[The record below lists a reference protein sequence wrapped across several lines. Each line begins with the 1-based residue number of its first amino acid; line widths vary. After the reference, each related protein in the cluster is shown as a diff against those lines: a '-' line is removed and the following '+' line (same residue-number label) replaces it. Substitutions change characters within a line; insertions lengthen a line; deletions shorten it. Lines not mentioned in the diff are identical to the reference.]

1 MKNFY
6 PNEEGQI
13 SDPDSMPISQLTVY
27 TGSNGDIFFGCQWDT
42 GPEAIQSIATIFYQ
56 LIHEDLLTDI
66 LKDLKD
72 QCVLEDR
79 EQEFDMIISHSS
91 GSYSKKS
98 CPLSIWEYT
107 IGSLICLTN
116 SLSSLSNG
124 HHTILPSGIYL
135 SIGSTP

>member
-42 GPEAIQSIATIFYQ
+42 GPEARQSIATIFYQ

-79 EQEFDMIISHSS
+79 EQEFDMIISHMAEI
-91 GSYSKKS
+91 KLLKMA
-98 CPLSIWEYT
+98 EVTDDNT
-107 IGSLICLTN
+107 IVVSPTDV
-116 SLSSLSNG
+116 
-124 HHTILPSGIYL
+124 TRM
-135 SIGSTP
+135 